1 MSTAS
6 AHSVDSRH
14 SVTQRSNFD
23 VEDISYL
30 IEHYDEEGKRKR
42 DSTTSQE
49 IAGPNRGFKSAR
61 LATDEDDISTPA
73 HSPSHERL
81 FASMKLPYGVLY
93 EIARFAS
100 TKGSGYETLDK
111 TRLPELQGLKTADA
125 VAKVPAL
132 FGIAISAV
140 DEASTRE
147 LAAKA
152 PWKELDL
159 EDEHLARDTY
169 SGLGLS
175 LEAPDW
181 FGGKVHFLGKIS
193 KDGKSFKVS
202 LKQAEL
208 GPSDRFA
215 RRWGS
220 SHFLTLNLSKDVLN
234 QGPKLVK
241 FLSRPF
247 ALGRSNSAPVLRL
260 EEVCIHNIPDI
271 GQKSSLFPPSGLTFP
286 VVSEQDSDM
295 TDGAGL
301 INKAALRL
309 IHHRL
314 DMERWPTAIQCRV
327 VGAKGLLVMHPN
339 NVDETPTIW
348 IRPSQIKVKHTQHS
362 DPTLRTID
370 MLRSSHAQTR
380 CRLPVETIINL
391 AENGVPASAFMAAIE
406 EAVVTALSPL
416 VKWDG
421 SEDAML
427 DLWVAVCQEGG
438 VMPAR
443 AARKDTVL
451 ARLKGYSETSR
462 KDKEEEDDDEDLA
475 EQPSSTAWWVDQTSG
490 CPSSLEETVLY
501 LLDSGFKPQ
510 DCSVLREKLSKVV
523 DNCVKRYIDSFRIDL
538 PIGMSAMAFLVPDEL
553 GVLGEGEFFFKSS
566 RHDLQTGDGMP
577 TDILIGP
584 ALITRHPY
592 RPMCRRHVPVHF
604 ALHDVKERR
613 IQWTAVDKPELRHFT
628 DVIVLSTKG
637 PRRAADFLSGGDYDG
652 DKGLLVWHPS
662 FVDPHLT
669 IQQEPVGVA
678 SAFSPNNELVAEFLE
693 RTRTMTPAQQ
703 LSEMQAYLLSAVL
716 NISVVG
722 KYSNW
727 HLNALYTLGYR
738 DPETI
743 RLAYMFCKTLDGAK
757 TGLTVLPQQFEDD
770 RRKYDK
776 RPPKWREAEKK
787 KNQDSSNLPHLTR
800 DTQKLGPFI
809 MDILYR
815 HSDKTRWGTTWGQ
828 ELKADIDRKFKGTE
842 HVVDQDLVSPWLQ
855 FVERDEEKQKT
866 DERRRATVIMLATH
880 TLSIVGLPENDR
892 HLAEEALSVAQNPPL
907 SDRELI
913 LEHVR
918 IVSHKHKQ
926 KIGPHFTKLPI
937 EKRQDILRELSRDF
951 ASNLAGLKLEPPEA
965 ARLKAS
971 CAYWYDSDSRA
982 GLKRLKWSRFPWDV
996 AFREARAH
1004 LAIFGQQV
1012 DSCSGKVRLS
1022 KWFTTTAPKAK
1033 AKIVKDVTQL
1043 VLARRTRMCNFLEY
1057 KDTKVV
1063 YRRYASLFFVTG
1075 ISSSDNELVTLE
1087 IIHRYVEVLDRY
1099 FGNVCELDLIFNF
1112 QKAYAILDELIISG
1126 ELQESSK
1133 KSVLRVVTQS
1143 DTVEEQE
1150 TSEDSMAR
1158 LGSRSG

>member
-30 IEHYDEEGKRKR
+30 IEHYDEEDGPPPLSQRSSFSVGPEEDISYLISAAPSTTPLAREVELPPTTSTPTDLLGSKSSDSSAYSSRSNSIPETLGKRKR

-61 LATDEDDISTPA
+61 LATDEDDISTPVLIA

-247 ALGRSNSAPVLRL
+247 VLGSRVFRAFDAKDGNVFLVRTNEIVEGKRIHPSRTLPGVLSLLGFLKWHNDLTLNPKQTMAKWASRFALGRSNSAPVLRL

-271 GQKSSLFPPSGLTFP
+271 
-286 VVSEQDSDM
+286 VSEQDSDM

-584 ALITRHPY
+584 ALITRHPCKL
-592 RPMCRRHVPVHF
+592 PT
-604 ALHDVKERR
+604 DVQK
-613 IQWTAVDKPELRHFT
+613 WTAVDKPELRHFT

-662 FVDPHLT
+662 FVDPFVPAPLHFSE
-669 IQQEPVGVA
+669 EPVGVA

-776 RPPKWREAEKK
+776 RPPKVITLVR
-787 KNQDSSNLPHLTR
+787 NSTHRLNYSS
-800 DTQKLGPFI
+800 G
-809 MDILYR
+809 
-815 HSDKTRWGTTWGQ
+815 
-828 ELKADIDRKFKGTE
+828 
-842 HVVDQDLVSPWLQ
+842 
-855 FVERDEEKQKT
+855 
-866 DERRRATVIMLATH
+866 ERRRK
-880 TLSIVGLPENDR
+880 R
-892 HLAEEALSVAQNPPL
+892 
-907 SDRELI
+907 R
-913 LEHVR
+913 
-918 IVSHKHKQ
+918 
-926 KIGPHFTKLPI
+926 TK
-937 EKRQDILRELSRDF
+937 
-951 ASNLAGLKLEPPEA
+951 
-965 ARLKAS
+965 
-971 CAYWYDSDSRA
+971 
-982 GLKRLKWSRFPWDV
+982 
-996 AFREARAH
+996 
-1004 LAIFGQQV
+1004 
-1012 DSCSGKVRLS
+1012 
-1022 KWFTTTAPKAK
+1022 TAP
-1033 AKIVKDVTQL
+1033 IY
-1043 VLARRTRMCNFLEY
+1043 RT
-1057 KDTKVV
+1057 
-1063 YRRYASLFFVTG
+1063 
-1075 ISSSDNELVTLE
+1075 
-1087 IIHRYVEVLDRY
+1087 
-1099 FGNVCELDLIFNF
+1099 
-1112 QKAYAILDELIISG
+1112 
-1126 ELQESSK
+1126 
-1133 KSVLRVVTQS
+1133 
-1143 DTVEEQE
+1143 
-1150 TSEDSMAR
+1150 
-1158 LGSRSG
+1158 